1 MSFRLF
7 VLFCGIIG
15 IYLLLFSLHK
25 SNRVPVFF
33 TLVLLASF
41 TLWYTLPILLSNCD
55 YWYFFESMVGIE
67 IEEYNLFAIGEVYFY
82 LLILLLFRF
91 SLKWNLKSIL
101 TFEEASNVK
110 VQENIL
116 IIYSLSLFLYNLF
129 FRSNYLENNDIDTV
143 ENGVFFL
150 LSFFSTYISSYFYV
164 NIFCGSHNKKN
175 SFFLFF
181 IILSALYSSFIGGA
195 RIYLVIFIWLYIIKK
210 WHYIQRR
217 RYLSFFSPL
226 IILLLCASLLLP
238 FLSAKR
244 SDSQLDSSDMKS
256 MAELTL
262 YHLNLKLNS
271 IAYSTTLITRD
282 GEGFAGYEPYVGSLF
297 KYMPRAIWNAKPTPT
312 SYNGTVAGTPSR
324 RIPELLNLG
333 NSEYA
338 NVGTSAFLVSL
349 WQGWMFVII
358 SIVINFL
365 YLRIILIFLVHPSYW
380 LKAIGFNLLFF
391 PQLIL
396 TPSFGDNLIQKMLEI
411 LILLIFLYLFKI
423 ICIKINTNE
432 NCNFSRRIR

>member
-1 MSFRLF
+1 M
-7 VLFCGIIG
+7 
-15 IYLLLFSLHK
+15 
-25 SNRVPVFF
+25 
-33 TLVLLASF
+33 
-41 TLWYTLPILLSNCD
+41 
-55 YWYFFESMVGIE
+55 
-67 IEEYNLFAIGEVYFY
+67 
-82 LLILLLFRF
+82 
-91 SLKWNLKSIL
+91 
-101 TFEEASNVK
+101 
-110 VQENIL
+110 
-116 IIYSLSLFLYNLF
+116 
-129 FRSNYLENNDIDTV
+129 
-143 ENGVFFL
+143 
-150 LSFFSTYISSYFYV
+150 
-164 NIFCGSHNKKN
+164 
-175 SFFLFF
+175 
-181 IILSALYSSFIGGA
+181 ALY
-195 RIYLVIFIWLYIIKK
+195 YKK